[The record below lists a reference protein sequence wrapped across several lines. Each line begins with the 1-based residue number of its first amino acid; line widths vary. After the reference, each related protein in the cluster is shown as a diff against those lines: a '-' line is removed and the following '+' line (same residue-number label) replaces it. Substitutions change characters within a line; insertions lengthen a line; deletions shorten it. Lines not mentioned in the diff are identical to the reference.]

1 MSKVI
6 YEFHRQYRTKIVR
19 YCPKETRPNL
29 RQPTRCPI
37 SGGLFMV
44 LAIDI
49 GNTNVVIG
57 GFQEQQIL
65 FVERVSTNQ
74 NATSLELA
82 ISIKTILE
90 IYQIQTTEIEGC
102 IISSVVPSINHAVRK
117 AVEKIAHCPVVL
129 VGPGVKTGLQIAI
142 DNPAQLGSDRVA
154 DAVAALHE
162 YQPPIV
168 IIDMGTATT
177 LSVIDAQRRHIGGM
191 IAPGVGISMNALTE
205 KTAQLPK
212 ISLDPPKRC
221 IGSNTVEC
229 MKSGILYGAA
239 GCIDGLLDRIEEELG
254 ETPTFL
260 ATGGLSEF
268 IIPHCRHKIVLDNLL
283 LLKGL
288 QLIYQ
293 KNVEA

>member
-1 MSKVI
+1 
-6 YEFHRQYRTKIVR
+6 
-19 YCPKETRPNL
+19 
-29 RQPTRCPI
+29 
-37 SGGLFMV
+37 MV

-57 GFQEQQIL
+57 GFQENQIL
-65 FVERVSTNQ
+65 FVERVSTN
-74 NATSLELA
+74 
-82 ISIKTILE
+82 
-90 IYQIQTTEIEGC
+90 QIQTTEIEGC

-117 AVEKIAHCPVVL
+117 AVEKIAHCPVLL

-177 LSVIDAQRRHIGGM
+177 LSVIDGQRRHIGGM

-293 KNVEA
+293 KNMEA

>member
-1 MSKVI
+1 
-6 YEFHRQYRTKIVR
+6 
-19 YCPKETRPNL
+19 
-29 RQPTRCPI
+29 
-37 SGGLFMV
+37 MV

-57 GFQEQQIL
+57 CFRQERIL

-74 NATSLELA
+74 NATPLELA
-82 ISIKTILE
+82 IWIKTILE
-90 IYQIQTTEIEGC
+90 IYEIRTAEIEGS
-102 IISSVVPSINHAVRK
+102 IISSVVPSLNHAMRK
-117 AVEKIAHCPVVL
+117 AVDKIAHCPVIT

-162 YQPPIV
+162 YRPPIV

-177 LSVIDAQRRHIGGM
+177 LSVIDANRRHIGGV
-191 IAPGVGISMNALTE
+191 IAPGVGISLNALTE

-212 ISLDPPKRC
+212 ISLEPPKKC
-221 IGSNTVEC
+221 IGSNTVSC

-239 GCIDGLLDRIEEELG
+239 GCIDGLLDRITEELG
-254 ETPTFL
+254 ETPTYV
-260 ATGGLSEF
+260 ATGGLSES
-268 IIPHCRHKIVLDNLL
+268 IIPHCRHKIQLDNML

-293 KNVEA
+293 KNMGGEDV

>member
-1 MSKVI
+1 M
-6 YEFHRQYRTKIVR
+6 
-19 YCPKETRPNL
+19 
-29 RQPTRCPI
+29 
-37 SGGLFMV
+37 
-44 LAIDI
+44 
-49 GNTNVVIG
+49 
-57 GFQEQQIL
+57 
-65 FVERVSTNQ
+65 ERVSTNQ

-117 AVEKIAHCPVVL
+117 AVEKIAHCPVLL

-177 LSVIDAQRRHIGGM
+177 LFVIDGQRRHIGGM

-229 MKSGILYGAA
+229 MKAVFSTVQPAALTGCWIASRRNWAKHLPFSPPA
-239 GCIDGLLDRIEEELG
+239 GCRSSSF
-254 ETPTFL
+254 PTAGTRSYWTTCF
-260 ATGGLSEF
+260 
-268 IIPHCRHKIVLDNLL
+268 C
-283 LLKGL
+283 
-288 QLIYQ
+288 
-293 KNVEA
+293 

>member
-1 MSKVI
+1 
-6 YEFHRQYRTKIVR
+6 
-19 YCPKETRPNL
+19 
-29 RQPTRCPI
+29 
-37 SGGLFMV
+37 MV

-57 GFQEQQIL
+57 GFQENQIL

-82 ISIKTILE
+82 FPSKPFWRSIRSRRPRSKVHHLLCSPFH
-90 IYQIQTTEIEGC
+90 QPRCAQGG
-102 IISSVVPSINHAVRK
+102 RK
-117 AVEKIAHCPVVL
+117 DRTLSGASGGA
-129 VGPGVKTGLQIAI
+129 GGQTGLQIAI

-177 LSVIDAQRRHIGGM
+177 LSVIDGQRRHIGGM

-293 KNVEA
+293 KNMEA

>member
-1 MSKVI
+1 
-6 YEFHRQYRTKIVR
+6 
-19 YCPKETRPNL
+19 
-29 RQPTRCPI
+29 
-37 SGGLFMV
+37 MV

-142 DNPAQLGSDRVA
+142 DNPAQLGA
-154 DAVAALHE
+154 DLVCVSVAALE
-162 YQPPIV
+162 KYPLPSIV
-168 IIDMGTATT
+168 IDMGTATT
-177 LSVIDAQRRHIGGM
+177 ISAMDRHGKMLEQSV
-191 IAPGVGISMNALTE
+191 
-205 KTAQLPK
+205 
-212 ISLDPPKRC
+212 
-221 IGSNTVEC
+221 
-229 MKSGILYGAA
+229 A
-239 GCIDGLLDRIEEELG
+239 GCFRRFQFQIDKGIFLRMLILEAQVFQLCLDG
-254 ETPTFL
+254 EKPQTV
-260 ATGGLSEF
+260 
-268 IIPHCRHKIVLDNLL
+268 C
-283 LLKGL
+283 
-288 QLIYQ
+288 
-293 KNVEA
+293 

>member
-1 MSKVI
+1 
-6 YEFHRQYRTKIVR
+6 
-19 YCPKETRPNL
+19 
-29 RQPTRCPI
+29 
-37 SGGLFMV
+37 MV

-57 GFQEQQIL
+57 GFQENQIL
-65 FVERVSTNQ
+65 FVERVSIETR
-74 NATSLELA
+74 TPHPWSLA

-117 AVEKIAHCPVVL
+117 AVEKIAHCPVLL

-177 LSVIDAQRRHIGGM
+177 LSVIDGQRRHIGGM

-293 KNVEA
+293 KNMEA

>member
-1 MSKVI
+1 MVETAPAAQYNSLVPGKTQYRPVCRNAMPLWAKEKYI
-6 YEFHRQYRTKIVR
+6 YETQICCCCCYRR
-19 YCPKETRPNL
+19 CYDDEPCRL
-29 RQPTRCPI
+29 RQLRHP
-37 SGGLFMV
+37 LAV
-44 LAIDI
+44 LLKC
-49 GNTNVVIG
+49 VIG
-57 GFQEQQIL
+57 AGHVHRRIPRL
-65 FVERVSTNQ
+65 ARLRLHV
-74 NATSLELA
+74 LENDRPRL
-82 ISIKTILE
+82 
-90 IYQIQTTEIEGC
+90 G
-102 IISSVVPSINHAVRK
+102 
-117 AVEKIAHCPVVL
+117 
-129 VGPGVKTGLQIAI
+129 I
-142 DNPAQLGSDRVA
+142 DFR
-154 DAVAALHE
+154 DAVLPALDLDDAAPRQRLCRTA
-162 YQPPIV
+162 QPDRLRLARARLKQRRIHARAQQLFQICGPLLFKEARNIHF
-168 IIDMGTATT
+168 
-177 LSVIDAQRRHIGGM
+177 AQRRHIGGM

>member
-1 MSKVI
+1 M
-6 YEFHRQYRTKIVR
+6 
-19 YCPKETRPNL
+19 
-29 RQPTRCPI
+29 
-37 SGGLFMV
+37 
-44 LAIDI
+44 
-49 GNTNVVIG
+49 
-57 GFQEQQIL
+57 

-117 AVEKIAHCPVVL
+117 AVEKIAHCPVLL
-129 VGPGVKTGLQIAI
+129 VGPGSK
-142 DNPAQLGSDRVA
+142 PAYRSPLTIRHSWAATVA

-177 LSVIDAQRRHIGGM
+177 LSVIDGQRRHIGGM

-254 ETPTFL
+254 ETPTFRYRRSVGVYHSPL
-260 ATGGLSEF
+260 PA
-268 IIPHCRHKIVLDNLL
+268 
-283 LLKGL
+283 
-288 QLIYQ
+288 
-293 KNVEA
+293 

>member
-1 MSKVI
+1 
-6 YEFHRQYRTKIVR
+6 
-19 YCPKETRPNL
+19 
-29 RQPTRCPI
+29 
-37 SGGLFMV
+37 MV

-57 GFQEQQIL
+57 CFQEQQIL
-65 FVERVSTNQ
+65 FVERISTNQ
-74 NATSLELA
+74 SATPLEFA
-82 ISIKTILE
+82 ISIKSILE
-90 IYQIQTTEIEGC
+90 IYQIEPSAIEGS
-102 IISSVVPSINHAVRK
+102 IISSVVPSINHAMCK
-117 AVEKIAHCPVVL
+117 AVETVIHQTPIL
-129 VGPGVKTGLQIAI
+129 VGPGLKTGLQISI

-162 YQPPIV
+162 YKPPLV

-191 IAPGVGISMNALTE
+191 ISPGIGISMNALTE

-212 ISLDPPKRC
+212 ISLDPPKKC
-221 IGSNTVEC
+221 IGSNTIEC

-239 GCIDGLLDRIEEELG
+239 GAIDGLLDRITETLG
-254 ETPTFL
+254 ETPTFI
-260 ATGGLSEF
+260 ATGGLSEY
-268 IIPHCRHKIVLDNLL
+268 IIPHCRHKIILDNML

-293 KNVEA
+293 KNCGTASVK

>member
-1 MSKVI
+1 
-6 YEFHRQYRTKIVR
+6 
-19 YCPKETRPNL
+19 
-29 RQPTRCPI
+29 
-37 SGGLFMV
+37 MV

-57 GFQEQQIL
+57 CFQEQQIL

-74 NATSLELA
+74 NATPLELA

-90 IYQIQTTEIEGC
+90 IYEIRTDEIEGS
-102 IISSVVPSINHAVRK
+102 IISSVVPSINNSMRK
-117 AVEKIAHCPVVL
+117 AIEKIARCPVMI
-129 VGPGVKTGLQIAI
+129 VGPGIKTGLQIAI

-162 YQPPIV
+162 HKPPIV

-177 LSVIDAQRRHIGGM
+177 LSVIDAQRRHIGGI

-212 ISLDPPKRC
+212 ISLEPPKKC
-221 IGSNTVEC
+221 IGSNTIEC

-239 GCIDGLLDRIEEELG
+239 GCIDGLLDRITEELG

-260 ATGGLSEF
+260 ATGGMSEY
-268 IIPHCRHKIVLDNLL
+268 IIPHCRHEIVLDNML

-293 KNVEA
+293 KNIGA

>member
-1 MSKVI
+1 
-6 YEFHRQYRTKIVR
+6 
-19 YCPKETRPNL
+19 
-29 RQPTRCPI
+29 
-37 SGGLFMV
+37 MV

-191 IAPGVGISMNALTE
+191 IAPGGHFHECSDGKDGTAAENFPRSAEALHRQQHSRVHE
-205 KTAQLPK
+205 KRH
-212 ISLDPPKRC
+212 SLRC
-221 IGSNTVEC
+221 RR
-229 MKSGILYGAA
+229 L
-239 GCIDGLLDRIEEELG
+239 
-254 ETPTFL
+254 
-260 ATGGLSEF
+260 
-268 IIPHCRHKIVLDNLL
+268 H
-283 LLKGL
+283 
-288 QLIYQ
+288 
-293 KNVEA
+293 

>member
-1 MSKVI
+1 
-6 YEFHRQYRTKIVR
+6 
-19 YCPKETRPNL
+19 
-29 RQPTRCPI
+29 
-37 SGGLFMV
+37 MV

-191 IAPGVGISMNALTE
+191 IALTE

>member
-1 MSKVI
+1 
-6 YEFHRQYRTKIVR
+6 
-19 YCPKETRPNL
+19 
-29 RQPTRCPI
+29 
-37 SGGLFMV
+37 MV

-57 GFQEQQIL
+57 GFQENQIL

-117 AVEKIAHCPVVL
+117 AVEKIAHCPVLL

-177 LSVIDAQRRHIGGM
+177 IGVISEGRTYEGGM
-191 IAPGVGISMNALTE
+191 LLPGVNVSLEALSRRA
-205 KTAQLPK
+205 AQLPA
-212 ISLDPPKRC
+212 ISLQHPKVL
-221 IGSNTVEC
+221 IGKTTEDC
-229 MKSGILYGAA
+229 MRSGIVYGTA
-239 GCIDGLLDRIEEELG
+239 GMLDGVIDRIREQFSGRTLSVV
-254 ETPTFL
+254 
-260 ATGGLSEF
+260 ATGGNAPV
-268 IIPHCRHKIVLDNLL
+268 IVKYCRNKIVYDKYLL
-283 LLKGL
+283 MDGL
-288 QLIYQ
+288 WAIYQ
-293 KNVEA
+293 KNK

>member
-1 MSKVI
+1 
-6 YEFHRQYRTKIVR
+6 
-19 YCPKETRPNL
+19 
-29 RQPTRCPI
+29 
-37 SGGLFMV
+37 MV

-162 YQPPIV
+162 YEPPIV

-177 LSVIDAQRRHIGGM
+177 FSVIDARRRHIGGV
-191 IAPGVGISMNALTE
+191 IAPGVGISLNALTE

-212 ISLDPPKRC
+212 ISFEPPKKC
-221 IGSNTVEC
+221 IGSNTVAC

-239 GCIDGLLDRIEEELG
+239 GCIDGLLDRITEELG
-254 ETPTFL
+254 ETPTYL
-260 ATGGLSEF
+260 ATGGLSES
-268 IIPHCRHKIVLDNLL
+268 IIPHCRHKILTDPLL

-288 QLIYQ
+288 QLIYE
-293 KNVEA
+293 KNMGKQTEK

>member
-1 MSKVI
+1 
-6 YEFHRQYRTKIVR
+6 
-19 YCPKETRPNL
+19 
-29 RQPTRCPI
+29 
-37 SGGLFMV
+37 MV

-57 GFQEQQIL
+57 CFQEQQIL
-65 FVERVSTNQ
+65 FVERISTNQ
-74 NATSLELA
+74 NATPLELA

-90 IYQIQTTEIEGC
+90 IYEIRTDEIEGS
-102 IISSVVPSINHAVRK
+102 IISSVVPSINNSMRK
-117 AVEKIAHCPVVL
+117 AIEKIARCPVMI
-129 VGPGVKTGLQIAI
+129 VGPGIKTGLQIAI

-162 YQPPIV
+162 HKPPIV

-177 LSVIDAQRRHIGGM
+177 LSVIDAQRRHIGGI

-212 ISLDPPKRC
+212 ISLEPPKKC
-221 IGSNTVEC
+221 IGSNTIEC

-239 GCIDGLLDRIEEELG
+239 GCIDGLLDRITEELG

-260 ATGGLSEF
+260 ATGGMSEY
-268 IIPHCRHKIVLDNLL
+268 IIPHCRHEIVLDNML

-293 KNVEA
+293 KNIGA

>member
-1 MSKVI
+1 
-6 YEFHRQYRTKIVR
+6 
-19 YCPKETRPNL
+19 
-29 RQPTRCPI
+29 
-37 SGGLFMV
+37 MV

-117 AVEKIAHCPVVL
+117 AVEKIAHCHVVL

-177 LSVIDAQRRHIGGM
+177 PFRHRCPAAAHRRHDRSGRGHLHECSD
-191 IAPGVGISMNALTE
+191 GKDG
-205 KTAQLPK
+205 TAAENFP
-212 ISLDPPKRC
+212 
-221 IGSNTVEC
+221 
-229 MKSGILYGAA
+229 
-239 GCIDGLLDRIEEELG
+239 
-254 ETPTFL
+254 
-260 ATGGLSEF
+260 
-268 IIPHCRHKIVLDNLL
+268 
-283 LLKGL
+283 
-288 QLIYQ
+288 
-293 KNVEA
+293 

>member
-1 MSKVI
+1 
-6 YEFHRQYRTKIVR
+6 
-19 YCPKETRPNL
+19 
-29 RQPTRCPI
+29 
-37 SGGLFMV
+37 MV

-57 GFQEQQIL
+57 GFQENQIL

-117 AVEKIAHCPVVL
+117 AVEKIAHCPVLL

-177 LSVIDAQRRHIGGM
+177 LSVIDGQRRHIGG
-191 IAPGVGISMNALTE
+191 
-205 KTAQLPK
+205 
-212 ISLDPPKRC
+212 
-221 IGSNTVEC
+221 
-229 MKSGILYGAA
+229 SGRGHLHERPDGKDGAA
-239 GCIDGLLDRIEEELG
+239 AKDFPRS
-254 ETPTFL
+254 
-260 ATGGLSEF
+260 A
-268 IIPHCRHKIVLDNLL
+268 
-283 LLKGL
+283 
-288 QLIYQ
+288 
-293 KNVEA
+293 EAMHRQQHGRMHEKRYSLRCSRLH